1 MKVELQSFWRRYAHH
16 FRETLYLS
24 IPVIIGQLGFML
36 MGFIDNLM
44 IGDVS
49 YVHLSAASLANSV
62 FFFILVLGI
71 GIVMAITPLA
81 AEVHAAGDTEK
92 VGDFFR
98 QGSWVGLLVGIVLG
112 GLTLLSAEILPYLN
126 QPPED
131 VVLAKSYLQI
141 ISFSVLP
148 LMLFRVGKSFAE
160 GVSLTKPAMYVVL
173 AGLLFNVFANWLLIY
188 GNWGFPR
195 LELDGAG
202 YGTLASRTFMMIL
215 MGTYLFVSKDF
226 REFNLLE
233 GWHRLKP
240 KVMRRIMD
248 IGLPSGLQY
257 FFEVGAFVGASVII
271 GTMEDG
277 SVQRAAH
284 QIAIQFGA
292 LAYMIVSGLAA
303 GSTIRVGNALG
314 RKDYVNMKRAGM
326 AGIGL
331 GAAFMVVSAII
342 FLLGRNMLPAMFAE
356 DARVLE
362 IASLL
367 MVFASA
373 FQLFDGIQAVALG
386 ILRGIQD
393 VVVPTWIA
401 LGSYWGISIPFG
413 CWLAF
418 MFDMGVVGMW
428 YGFVVALGVAS
439 VLLTARF
446 WKLTDQMIEEQKRVE
461 NLAVML

>member
-1 MKVELQSFWRRYAHH
+1 MKVELHDFWRKYVHH
-16 FRETLYLS
+16 FRETFFLS

-44 IGDVS
+44 IGDVG
-49 YVHLSAASLANSV
+49 YIHLSAASLANSM

-71 GIVMAITPLA
+71 GIVMAITPLV
-81 AEVHAAGDTEK
+81 AEVHAAGDNKK

-98 QGSWVGLLVGIVLG
+98 QGSWVGLIVGIILG
-112 GLTLLSAEILPYLN
+112 GLTFFSAELLPYLN

-131 VVLAKSYLQI
+131 VALAKSYLQI

-148 LMLFRVGKSFAE
+148 LMLFRAGKSFAE
-160 GVSLTKPAMYVVL
+160 GASLTRPAMYVVL
-173 AGLLFNVFANWLLIY
+173 AGLVFNVLANWLLIY

-202 YGTLASRTFMMIL
+202 YGTLASRIFMMIL
-215 MGTYLFVSKDF
+215 MGAYLFTSKDF
-226 REFNLLE
+226 KAFRLLD
-233 GWHRLKP
+233 GWHKWQT
-240 KVMRRIMD
+240 KVMRKILE

-271 GTMEDG
+271 GTMDDG

-284 QIAIQFGA
+284 QIAIQYGA
-292 LAYMIVSGLAA
+292 LAYMVVSGLAA

-314 RKDYVNMKRAGM
+314 RKDFVSVRRAGM

-331 GAAFMVVSAII
+331 GAAFMLVSAII
-342 FLLGRNMLPAMFAE
+342 FLFGRNILPALFAE
-356 DARVLE
+356 DTRVLE
-362 IASLL
+362 IASVL
-367 MVFASA
+367 MIFASA
-373 FQLFDGIQAVALG
+373 FQLFDGIQAVGLG

-401 LGSYWGISIPFG
+401 LGSYWGISIPLG
-413 CWLAF
+413 CLLAF
-418 MFDMGVVGMW
+418 PLELGVVGMW
-428 YGFVVALGVAS
+428 YGFVVALVVAS
-439 VLLTARF
+439 ILLTARF
-446 WKLTDQMIEEQKRVE
+446 WKLTGEMIEKHQKVD